1 VRWVGIDYYVPGW
14 LVRKEFGDG
23 FVGGYGGGSRRLV
36 LGVDRSGMAGVD
48 QG

>member
-1 VRWVGIDYYVPGW
+1 MCLGG

-23 FVGGYGGGSRRLV
+23 VVGGYGGGPCRLV
-36 LGVDRSGMAGVD
+36 FEGDRSGMAGVD